1 MRGQTAKR
9 ARVAKN
15 LDGRVARL
23 EAGARRRPVEATR
36 ARAALPR
43 TAAGGRTV
51 LTATE
56 LWKSFGALDV
66 FADVTFDVGRG
77 ERLLV
82 MGLNG
87 AGKTTL
93 LQGAGRRPQPRPR

>member
-1 MRGQTAKR
+1 MRFPEPPTA
-9 ARVAKN
+9 
-15 LDGRVARL
+15 
-23 EAGARRRPVEATR
+23 
-36 ARAALPR
+36 
-43 TAAGGRTV
+43 GRTV

-66 FADVTFDVGRG
+66 FADVSFDVGRG

-93 LQGAGRRPQPRPR
+93 LKVLAGAARPRPR